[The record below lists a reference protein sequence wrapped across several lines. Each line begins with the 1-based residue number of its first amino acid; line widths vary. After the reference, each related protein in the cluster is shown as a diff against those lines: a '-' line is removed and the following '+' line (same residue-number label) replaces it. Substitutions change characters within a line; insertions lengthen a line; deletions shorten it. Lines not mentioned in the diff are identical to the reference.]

1 MYIDSQWGETAFAP
15 PPLSIDSPL
24 DNLFIFYVYRYESHI
39 YYFPEPDMPDH
50 DLEPPRFS
58 RRAFERLLNDWPAVK
73 GMIMSGKINVLL
85 SSSKIRKVSSSLF

>member
-1 MYIDSQWGETAFAP
+1 
-15 PPLSIDSPL
+15 
-24 DNLFIFYVYRYESHI
+24 
-39 YYFPEPDMPDH
+39 MPDH

-85 SSSKIRKVSSSLF
+85 SSSKIRKVSSNLF

>member
-1 MYIDSQWGETAFAP
+1 MYIHSQWGEGVIAAFA
-15 PPLSIDSPL
+15 PPLSIDTPL
-24 DNLFIFYVYRYESHI
+24 DNLFIFYVYRYKSHI

-73 GMIMSGKINVLL
+73 GMIMSGKINV
-85 SSSKIRKVSSSLF
+85 